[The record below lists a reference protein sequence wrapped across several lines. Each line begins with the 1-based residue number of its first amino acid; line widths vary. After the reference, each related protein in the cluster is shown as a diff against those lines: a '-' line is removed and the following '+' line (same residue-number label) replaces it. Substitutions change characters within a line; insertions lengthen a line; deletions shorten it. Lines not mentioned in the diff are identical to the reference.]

1 MSIID
6 DVLVLLDDETELTLE
21 EIKKN
26 LPRKSTQSISSA
38 LGRLTSKGWIIMNK
52 KSDLKTF
59 KISPNGRQEITLH
72 LNRIR
77 EKENS
82 EWDRSWLV
90 VVFSIPEKQRR
101 ARDLFRK
108 SLVEKG
114 FLRLHN
120 ELWIS
125 FWDQRKAIEKEIS
138 TLKIGMFCT
147 VFKINQ
153 LSEADQKRV
162 VSNLIWNENKI
173 NNEYKAFLNSAKAFL
188 KTKKEGYKAR
198 LLVYNYSQAVALDP
212 NFPNQ
217 IKPKDYLGDEAY
229 KMYLKVRPYCYK

>member
-6 DVLVLLDDETELTLE
+6 DVLVLLDDETELSLD

-26 LPRKSTQSISSA
+26 LPRKSVQSISSA
-38 LGRLTSKGWIIMNK
+38 LGRLTSKGWVTMNK
-52 KSDLKTF
+52 KNNSKIF
-59 KISPNGRQEITLH
+59 KISSEGRQVITRH

-77 EKENS
+77 EKENNK
-82 EWDRSWLV
+82 WDHSWLV
-90 VVFSIPEKQRR
+90 VVFSIPEKQRK

-125 FWDQRKAIEKEIS
+125 FWDRRKAIEKEIS
-138 TLKIGMFCT
+138 LLKINTFCT
-147 VFKINQ
+147 VFKISK
-153 LSEADQKRV
+153 LTEVDQKNV
-162 VSNLIWNENKI
+162 VDNLIWNEKKLND
-173 NNEYKAFLNSAKAFL
+173 EYKDFINSAKSFL

-198 LLVYNYSQAVALDP
+198 LLVYKYSQTVALDP
-212 NFPNQ
+212 NFPDE
-217 IKPKDYLGDEAY
+217 IEPKDYLGDQAY
-229 KMYLKVRPYCYK
+229 KIYLKIRPYCYK